1 MNTEFLV
8 LKCCLFLK
16 YSCFSPFCIL
26 DGKLCHLLKGINLMF
41 KSKSRMKQKV
51 DIVHFIKVGII
62 FVQQHEDYCINLKEC
77 DNKK

>member
-1 MNTEFLV
+1 
-8 LKCCLFLK
+8 
-16 YSCFSPFCIL
+16 
-26 DGKLCHLLKGINLMF
+26 MF

-51 DIVHFIKVGII
+51 DIVHYINKVGII

>member
-1 MNTEFLV
+1 MFLT
-8 LKCCLFLK
+8 
-16 YSCFSPFCIL
+16 IL
-26 DGKLCHLLKGINLMF
+26 YFRRQIMSFAKRINLMF